1 MSLSLS
7 ERIALNEQK
16 NPARRKNVYR
26 PSFLALKTDINKA
39 LQDGWSMRQIWSTL
53 KDEKKID
60 CSYLW
65 FRCLVK
71 KHIFDKAEKKHGK
84 VTTMISSEKEN
95 SGFNFR
101 SSIDKEDLI

>member
-1 MSLSLS
+1 MNLSLS
-7 ERIALNEQK
+7 QRIALNEQK
-16 NPARRKNVYR
+16 NPARRKNVYG
-26 PSFLALKTDINKA
+26 PSFLALKADINKA

-71 KHIFDKAEKKHGK
+71 KHIIDKAEKKHSK
-84 VTTMISSEKEN
+84 PVISTTELES

-101 SSIDKEDLI
+101 SSIDKEELI

>member
-1 MSLSLS
+1 MTLSLS

-16 NPARRKNVYR
+16 NPARRKNVYG
-26 PSFLALKTDINKA
+26 PHFLALKNEISKA
-39 LQDGWSMRQIWSTL
+39 LQDVWSMRQIWSTL

-71 KHIFDKAEKKHGK
+71 RHISSTLEKKYVKSTAGN
-84 VTTMISSEKEN
+84 TDRYSS

-101 SSIDKEDLI
+101 STIDKEELI

>member
-16 NPARRKNVYR
+16 NPARRKNVYG

-53 KDEKKID
+53 KHEKKID

-71 KHIFDKAEKKHGK
+71 KHIFDKAQMKHGK
-84 VTTMISSEKEN
+84 SVIGITEQEN

-101 SSIDKEDLI
+101 SSINKEDLI

>member
-1 MSLSLS
+1 MNLSQ
-7 ERIALNEQK
+7 RIALNEQK
-16 NPARRKNVYR
+16 NPARRKNLYG
-26 PSFLALKTDINKA
+26 PSFLALKPDISKA

-53 KDEKKID
+53 KEEKKID

-65 FRCLVK
+65 FRSLVK
-71 KHIFDKAEKKHGK
+71 KHIFDNEKKHGK
-84 VTTMISSEKEN
+84 VATTIASEREN

>member
-1 MSLSLS
+1 MNPSLS

-16 NPARRKNVYR
+16 NPARRKNVYG
-26 PSFLALKTDINKA
+26 PSFLALKTDISKS

-53 KDEKKID
+53 KDEKKIG

-71 KHIFDKAEKKHGK
+71 KHIFNKAEKKP
-84 VTTMISSEKEN
+84 EKSIPKIIEPESN
-95 SGFNFR
+95 GFNFR
-101 SSIDKEDLI
+101 STIDKEDLI